1 MEALSDFLFDPRRL
15 ADIGLTED
23 ELLADLMWPAPV
35 AARSAD
41 GKARSPRPRS
51 PQPRRA
57 EGKS

>member
-35 AARSAD
+35 SLRS
-41 GKARSPRPRS
+41 
-51 PQPRRA
+51 A

>member
-23 ELLADLMWPAPV
+23 ELLADLMWPEPV
-35 AARSAD
+35 V
-41 GKARSPRPRS
+41 PRNG
-51 PQPRRA
+51 